1 MREFFNGILSF
12 IKTNYIISAL
22 VGIVFIFLFFPRL
35 FKGLTGKRR
44 VKHRPGWKFAKSN
57 PRAVKKPR
65 RRRAGGTRSGKPM
78 PRSVGTRS
86 SKKGYPKVGGGYIP
100 FKKNK
105 DGSIKKAW
113 QVGGTVAA
121 KSRMSKL
128 RRAR

>member
-1 MREFFNGILSF
+1 MKELFDKIFGF

-22 VGIVFIFLFFPRL
+22 VVIVFVFLFFPRL
-35 FKGLTGKRR
+35 FKGLAGRKRI
-44 VKHRPGWKFAKSN
+44 KHRPGWKFAKSN
-57 PRAVKKPR
+57 PRAITKPR
-65 RRRAGGTRSGKPM
+65 KRRTGGTRSGKPI

-86 SKKGYPKVGGGYIP
+86 SKKGYPKAGGGYIP